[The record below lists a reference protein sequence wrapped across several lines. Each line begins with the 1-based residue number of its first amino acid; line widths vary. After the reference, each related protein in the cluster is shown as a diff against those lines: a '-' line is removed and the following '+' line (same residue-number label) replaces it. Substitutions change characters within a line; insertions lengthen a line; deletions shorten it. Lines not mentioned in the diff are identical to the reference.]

1 MTAPGVDQAVITGAL
16 NRILKII
23 DVSPLAMEIA
33 HIHDDNCA
41 LLKFMTF
48 AAWKISSTGPANPTV
63 TAIKP
68 ATIAEIEKSLLIL
81 VNNRTM

>member
-16 NRILKII
+16 NLILKII

-33 HIHDDNCA
+33 HIQDDRFE

-48 AAWKISSTGPANPTV
+48 AA
-63 TAIKP
+63 
-68 ATIAEIEKSLLIL
+68 
-81 VNNRTM
+81 